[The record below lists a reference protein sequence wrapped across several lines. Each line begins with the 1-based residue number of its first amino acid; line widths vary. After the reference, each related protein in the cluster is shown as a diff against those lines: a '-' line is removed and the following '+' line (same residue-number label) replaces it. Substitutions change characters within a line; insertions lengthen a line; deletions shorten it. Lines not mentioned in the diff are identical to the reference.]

1 MRANGPERRGLDGPG
16 GVPAA
21 AAAPRCASGCSP
33 ADDAAG
39 RDCGTGVQPYVPPR
53 QAATTAP
60 APLQTVT
67 AASAQYSS
75 PARRIIVASTSAADS
90 VSATLVYSNPPRF
103 RCVTLNGIFGYR
115 R

>member
-1 MRANGPERRGLDGPG
+1 MHVGIATGFQHQ
-16 GVPAA
+16 
-21 AAAPRCASGCSP
+21 SGDEV
-33 ADDAAG
+33 DDRKFLQEDLEMALLAESLG
-39 RDCGTGVQPYVPPR
+39 FESIWVTEHHFSNYSLS
-53 QAATTAP
+53 P